1 MLAAYNKTWRT
12 YKMRKNLILGSLL
25 AVFLMMM
32 LPTVAATEAKVAQS
46 ASTSPNLLDAQ
57 TTYIEAIREKYK
69 DNPSPQT
76 FIILSLA
83 ILFLKL
89 LRWGAI
95 IVIGAIFLVIIRMI
109 RGQNTTSAV
118 GC

>member
-1 MLAAYNKTWRT
+1 
-12 YKMRKNLILGSLL
+12 MRKNLIIGSLL

-46 ASTSPNLLDAQ
+46 ASASPNFLNVQA
-57 TTYIEAIREKYK
+57 TYIEAIREKYK

-76 FIILSLA
+76 FIIITLA

-89 LRWGAI
+89 IRWGSL
-95 IVIGAIFLVIIRMI
+95 IVIGAIFLIILRMV
-109 RGQNTTSAV
+109 RGQNNTSAV
-118 GC
+118 VC